1 MQDNDQVIDQ
11 AAQSAVDLGNQLA
24 EQEEQADVQD
34 IADGLLSGAIHYWL
48 YTRQPCDD
56 PRCPDCAPLR
66 TPEWRLQALQQLV
79 DELARSSEYF
89 EAPGDMTPG
98 NA

>member
-1 MQDNDQVIDQ
+1 MQDEEQIVDY
-11 AAQSAVDLGNQLA
+11 AAQGAVDLGNQIA
-24 EQEEQADVQD
+24 DQHEQANLQD

-79 DELARSSEYF
+79 DELARSSDYYES
-89 EAPGDMTPG
+89 PDDMTPG

>member
-1 MQDNDQVIDQ
+1 MQEEEQVIDE
-11 AAQSAVDLGNQLA
+11 AAQAAVDLGNQIA
-24 EQEEQADVQD
+24 DRDEEADVQD

-48 YTRQPCDD
+48 YTRQPCED

-66 TPEWRLQALQQLV
+66 TAEWRLQALQQLV
-79 DELARSSEYF
+79 DEMARGSEYF
-89 EAPGDMTPG
+89 ESSGDMPSG